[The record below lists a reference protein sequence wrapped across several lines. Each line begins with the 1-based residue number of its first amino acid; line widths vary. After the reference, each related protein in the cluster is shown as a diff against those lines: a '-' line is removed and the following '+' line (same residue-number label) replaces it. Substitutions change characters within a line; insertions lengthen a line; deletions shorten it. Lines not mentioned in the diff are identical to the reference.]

1 MVDVKDKIK
10 ICNDV
15 MFKSIFLRQRD
26 ALITMIYDITG
37 INEKI
42 NKDEIIT
49 GYELEPYTVKG
60 KVNRSDMLIGI
71 GKDNYLNVEINYK
84 HERNVTARNMIQLFR
99 ITSQVVE
106 SGMTDKELSLKMV
119 GQLNLNTFR
128 NLNNKIIQIGAY
140 ADLDTGRELDY
151 GVIKIWN
158 LDIEKCYKKLYN
170 NTEKIKY
177 ATKMERWG
185 AILYC
190 SINDIELISQLLGDD
205 LLTMEEKE
213 KFINKSL
220 KRGYKLDVVLKIYD
234 LIVKFANYGFNKSHS
249 VAYAYI
255 AYQMAY
261 LKFKYPE
268 YFIIEMINGKDSD
281 KIRDSISF
289 LKSKGFRIIK
299 PDINL
304 SKNGFYV
311 RNKDVMM
318 PFIQVKGINEDVAKK
333 IIEVRDI
340 GFKDIFDF
348 AYKTRDFINED
359 IFKKLVKAGLFDA
372 FMINRHTLIENMESI
387 MNYANL
393 SDGTDIIKKP
403 VLIEVNEYDEVDLR
417 NDELEAYGMLI
428 SNHPSSKYKN
438 VVKLCEIEKK
448 LFKNVK
454 CIVLVDKIR
463 SIKTKKNEDM
473 AFMLCSDETK
483 SGDFTIFP
491 NKYEI
496 INNIHEGDLVEIMGS
511 VSKRFDKVSIIV
523 NNIKKVV

>member
-1 MVDVKDKIK
+1 MIDVKDKIK

-49 GYELEPYTVKG
+49 GYELEPYTIKG

-99 ITSQVVE
+99 ITNQVVE

-213 KFINKSL
+213 KFIVKIKDANSSDRIIQDWMVEENNRLRLEGQLAYAKDEGIEQGIEENKIDVIRSMLKKNIDYNTISEITNKS
-220 KRGYKLDVVLKIYD
+220 V
-234 LIVKFANYGFNKSHS
+234 
-249 VAYAYI
+249 
-255 AYQMAY
+255 
-261 LKFKYPE
+261 E
-268 YFIIEMINGKDSD
+268 E
-281 KIRDSISF
+281 
-289 LKSKGFRIIK
+289 IK
-299 PDINL
+299 
-304 SKNGFYV
+304 
-311 RNKDVMM
+311 
-318 PFIQVKGINEDVAKK
+318 
-333 IIEVRDI
+333 
-340 GFKDIFDF
+340 
-348 AYKTRDFINED
+348 
-359 IFKKLVKAGLFDA
+359 
-372 FMINRHTLIENMESI
+372 
-387 MNYANL
+387 
-393 SDGTDIIKKP
+393 
-403 VLIEVNEYDEVDLR
+403 
-417 NDELEAYGMLI
+417 
-428 SNHPSSKYKN
+428 
-438 VVKLCEIEKK
+438 EIEKNRKCNILGLNMKKSRKIEIKVYELLGVK
-448 LFKNVK
+448 LFRKAAFRLEKIVHRKDKGKNTNYH
-454 CIVLVDKIR
+454 IQ
-463 SIKTKKNEDM
+463 KNEVNSLGE
-473 AFMLCSDETK
+473 FK
-483 SGDFTIFP
+483 
-491 NKYEI
+491 KYLYY
-496 INNIHEGDLVEIMGS
+496 NGAIHTSNLIRGIPLLALMFLLNF
-511 VSKRFDKVSIIV
+511 KTLSIIV
-523 NNIKKVV
+523 LSALLLKDAYCVMLQRYNWIKLSEKEEIIKSKKALKVINNCNQYKELLCKLADINCEHQNTVIQREQTINNYSFAEVQENSKVKVRKKIR

>member
-60 KVNRSDMLIGI
+60 KVNRSDMLVRIGN
-71 GKDNYLNVEINYK
+71 DNYLNVEINYK
-84 HERNVTARNMIQLFR
+84 HERNITARNMIQLFR
-99 ITSQVVE
+99 ITNQVVE

-213 KFINKSL
+213 KFIVKIKDANSSDRIIQDWMVEENNRLRLEGQLAYAKDEGIEQGTIQGTRQGIEQGIEENKIDVIRSMLKKNIDYNTISEITNKS
-220 KRGYKLDVVLKIYD
+220 V
-234 LIVKFANYGFNKSHS
+234 
-249 VAYAYI
+249 
-255 AYQMAY
+255 
-261 LKFKYPE
+261 E
-268 YFIIEMINGKDSD
+268 E
-281 KIRDSISF
+281 
-289 LKSKGFRIIK
+289 IK
-299 PDINL
+299 
-304 SKNGFYV
+304 
-311 RNKDVMM
+311 
-318 PFIQVKGINEDVAKK
+318 
-333 IIEVRDI
+333 
-340 GFKDIFDF
+340 
-348 AYKTRDFINED
+348 
-359 IFKKLVKAGLFDA
+359 
-372 FMINRHTLIENMESI
+372 
-387 MNYANL
+387 
-393 SDGTDIIKKP
+393 
-403 VLIEVNEYDEVDLR
+403 
-417 NDELEAYGMLI
+417 
-428 SNHPSSKYKN
+428 
-438 VVKLCEIEKK
+438 EIEK
-448 LFKNVK
+448 
-454 CIVLVDKIR
+454 
-463 SIKTKKNEDM
+463 
-473 AFMLCSDETK
+473 
-483 SGDFTIFP
+483 
-491 NKYEI
+491 
-496 INNIHEGDLVEIMGS
+496 NI
-511 VSKRFDKVSIIV
+511 
-523 NNIKKVV
+523 

>member
-1 MVDVKDKIK
+1 MIDVKDKIK

-49 GYELEPYTVKG
+49 GYELEPYTIKG

-99 ITSQVVE
+99 ITNQVVE

-213 KFINKSL
+213 KFIVKIKDANSSDRIIQDWMVEENNRLRLEGQLAYAKDEGIEQGIEENKIDVIRSMLKKNIDYNTISEITNKSVEEIKEIGL
-220 KRGYKLDVVLKIYD
+220 KLGAKEETFYGLSSLGDLLTTCLSNESRNNRCGILLSQGKKIDEIKEEIGMVIEGLDALKI
-234 LIVKFANYGFNKSHS
+234 
-249 VAYAYI
+249 AYNI
-255 AYQMAY
+255 SQ
-261 LKFKYPE
+261 KYN
-268 YFIIEMINGKDSD
+268 INT
-281 KIRDSISF
+281 
-289 LKSKGFRIIK
+289 
-299 PDINL
+299 
-304 SKNGFYV
+304 
-311 RNKDVMM
+311 
-318 PFIQVKGINEDVAKK
+318 K
-333 IIEVRDI
+333 IINTLYDI
-340 GFKDIFDF
+340 IYSEKN
-348 AYKTRDFINED
+348 K
-359 IFKKLVKAGLFDA
+359 
-372 FMINRHTLIENMESI
+372 ESI
-387 MNYANL
+387 IDA
-393 SDGTDIIKKP
+393 
-403 VLIEVNEYDEVDLR
+403 VLN
-417 NDELEAYGMLI
+417 
-428 SNHPSSKYKN
+428 
-438 VVKLCEIEKK
+438 
-448 LFKNVK
+448 
-454 CIVLVDKIR
+454 
-463 SIKTKKNEDM
+463 
-473 AFMLCSDETK
+473 
-483 SGDFTIFP
+483 
-491 NKYEI
+491 
-496 INNIHEGDLVEIMGS
+496 
-511 VSKRFDKVSIIV
+511 
-523 NNIKKVV
+523 

>member
-1 MVDVKDKIK
+1 MIDVKDKIK

-99 ITSQVVE
+99 ITNQVVE

-119 GQLNLNTFR
+119 GQL

-170 NTEKIKY
+170 DTEKIKY

-190 SINDIELISQLLGDD
+190 SINNIELISQLLGDD

-213 KFINKSL
+213 KFIVKIKDANSSDRIIQDWMVEENNRLRLEGQLAYAKDEGIEQGIEENKIDVIRSMLKKNIDYNTISEITNKS
-220 KRGYKLDVVLKIYD
+220 V
-234 LIVKFANYGFNKSHS
+234 
-249 VAYAYI
+249 
-255 AYQMAY
+255 
-261 LKFKYPE
+261 E
-268 YFIIEMINGKDSD
+268 E
-281 KIRDSISF
+281 
-289 LKSKGFRIIK
+289 IK
-299 PDINL
+299 
-304 SKNGFYV
+304 
-311 RNKDVMM
+311 
-318 PFIQVKGINEDVAKK
+318 
-333 IIEVRDI
+333 
-340 GFKDIFDF
+340 
-348 AYKTRDFINED
+348 
-359 IFKKLVKAGLFDA
+359 
-372 FMINRHTLIENMESI
+372 
-387 MNYANL
+387 
-393 SDGTDIIKKP
+393 
-403 VLIEVNEYDEVDLR
+403 
-417 NDELEAYGMLI
+417 
-428 SNHPSSKYKN
+428 
-438 VVKLCEIEKK
+438 EIEK
-448 LFKNVK
+448 
-454 CIVLVDKIR
+454 
-463 SIKTKKNEDM
+463 
-473 AFMLCSDETK
+473 
-483 SGDFTIFP
+483 
-491 NKYEI
+491 
-496 INNIHEGDLVEIMGS
+496 NI
-511 VSKRFDKVSIIV
+511 
-523 NNIKKVV
+523 

>member
-1 MVDVKDKIK
+1 MIDVKDKIK

-84 HERNVTARNMIQLFR
+84 HERNVIARNMIQLFR
-99 ITSQVVE
+99 ITNQVVE

-119 GQLNLNTFR
+119 GQL

-190 SINDIELISQLLGDD
+190 SISDIELVSQLLGDD

-213 KFINKSL
+213 KFIVKIKDANSSDRIIQDWMVEENNRLRLEGQLAYAKDEGIEQGIEENKIDVIRSMLKKNIDYNTISEITNKS
-220 KRGYKLDVVLKIYD
+220 V
-234 LIVKFANYGFNKSHS
+234 
-249 VAYAYI
+249 
-255 AYQMAY
+255 
-261 LKFKYPE
+261 E
-268 YFIIEMINGKDSD
+268 E
-281 KIRDSISF
+281 
-289 LKSKGFRIIK
+289 IK
-299 PDINL
+299 
-304 SKNGFYV
+304 
-311 RNKDVMM
+311 
-318 PFIQVKGINEDVAKK
+318 
-333 IIEVRDI
+333 
-340 GFKDIFDF
+340 
-348 AYKTRDFINED
+348 
-359 IFKKLVKAGLFDA
+359 
-372 FMINRHTLIENMESI
+372 
-387 MNYANL
+387 
-393 SDGTDIIKKP
+393 
-403 VLIEVNEYDEVDLR
+403 
-417 NDELEAYGMLI
+417 
-428 SNHPSSKYKN
+428 
-438 VVKLCEIEKK
+438 EIEK
-448 LFKNVK
+448 
-454 CIVLVDKIR
+454 
-463 SIKTKKNEDM
+463 
-473 AFMLCSDETK
+473 
-483 SGDFTIFP
+483 
-491 NKYEI
+491 
-496 INNIHEGDLVEIMGS
+496 NI
-511 VSKRFDKVSIIV
+511 
-523 NNIKKVV
+523 

>member
-190 SINDIELISQLLGDD
+190 SINDIELISQLLGDV
-205 LLTMEEKE
+205 TMEEKE
-213 KFINKSL
+213 KFIVKIKDANSSDRIIQDWMVEENNRLRLEGQLAYAKDEGIEQGIEENKIDVIRSMLKKNIDYNTISEITNKS
-220 KRGYKLDVVLKIYD
+220 V
-234 LIVKFANYGFNKSHS
+234 
-249 VAYAYI
+249 
-255 AYQMAY
+255 
-261 LKFKYPE
+261 E
-268 YFIIEMINGKDSD
+268 E
-281 KIRDSISF
+281 
-289 LKSKGFRIIK
+289 IK
-299 PDINL
+299 
-304 SKNGFYV
+304 
-311 RNKDVMM
+311 
-318 PFIQVKGINEDVAKK
+318 
-333 IIEVRDI
+333 
-340 GFKDIFDF
+340 
-348 AYKTRDFINED
+348 
-359 IFKKLVKAGLFDA
+359 
-372 FMINRHTLIENMESI
+372 
-387 MNYANL
+387 
-393 SDGTDIIKKP
+393 
-403 VLIEVNEYDEVDLR
+403 
-417 NDELEAYGMLI
+417 
-428 SNHPSSKYKN
+428 
-438 VVKLCEIEKK
+438 EIEK
-448 LFKNVK
+448 
-454 CIVLVDKIR
+454 
-463 SIKTKKNEDM
+463 
-473 AFMLCSDETK
+473 
-483 SGDFTIFP
+483 
-491 NKYEI
+491 
-496 INNIHEGDLVEIMGS
+496 NI
-511 VSKRFDKVSIIV
+511 
-523 NNIKKVV
+523 

>member
-1 MVDVKDKIK
+1 MIDVKDKIK

-49 GYELEPYTVKG
+49 GYELEPYTIKG

-99 ITSQVVE
+99 ITNQVVE

-119 GQLNLNTFR
+119 GQL

-213 KFINKSL
+213 KFIVKIKDANSSDRIIQDWMVEENNRLRLEGQLAYAKDEGIEQGIEENKIDVIRSMLKKNIDYNTISEITNKS
-220 KRGYKLDVVLKIYD
+220 V
-234 LIVKFANYGFNKSHS
+234 
-249 VAYAYI
+249 
-255 AYQMAY
+255 
-261 LKFKYPE
+261 E
-268 YFIIEMINGKDSD
+268 E
-281 KIRDSISF
+281 
-289 LKSKGFRIIK
+289 IK
-299 PDINL
+299 
-304 SKNGFYV
+304 
-311 RNKDVMM
+311 
-318 PFIQVKGINEDVAKK
+318 
-333 IIEVRDI
+333 
-340 GFKDIFDF
+340 
-348 AYKTRDFINED
+348 
-359 IFKKLVKAGLFDA
+359 
-372 FMINRHTLIENMESI
+372 
-387 MNYANL
+387 
-393 SDGTDIIKKP
+393 
-403 VLIEVNEYDEVDLR
+403 
-417 NDELEAYGMLI
+417 
-428 SNHPSSKYKN
+428 
-438 VVKLCEIEKK
+438 EIEK
-448 LFKNVK
+448 
-454 CIVLVDKIR
+454 
-463 SIKTKKNEDM
+463 
-473 AFMLCSDETK
+473 
-483 SGDFTIFP
+483 
-491 NKYEI
+491 
-496 INNIHEGDLVEIMGS
+496 NI
-511 VSKRFDKVSIIV
+511 
-523 NNIKKVV
+523 